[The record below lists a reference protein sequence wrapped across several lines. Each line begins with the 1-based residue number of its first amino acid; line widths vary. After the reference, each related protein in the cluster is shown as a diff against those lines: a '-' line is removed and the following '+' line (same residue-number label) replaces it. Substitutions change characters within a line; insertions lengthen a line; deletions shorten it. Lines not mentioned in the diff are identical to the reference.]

1 MLQTVALI
9 RKLKRGF
16 RTIRRRLFCKWT
28 WKGFHFADTL
38 LNTRGAWKQGRGFFS
53 WNVTLMLGR
62 GHRPLYS
69 GYSFNPRLRG
79 SRFVPPV
86 MTVTIG
92 SHRNVLRKR
101 NHASSGFLEVVFK
114 FKYLSEHRCTQ
125 IKISKRDDSG
135 GLALLDSSMSFR
147 IQDFDLA

>member
-1 MLQTVALI
+1 MIQTFALI

-16 RTIRRRLFCKWT
+16 RTIRRRLF
-28 WKGFHFADTL
+28 L
-38 LNTRGAWKQGRGFFS
+38 LMDMERVLFCGHSVEHPRRLKLRQGNFPPKCHI
-53 WNVTLMLGR
+53 NVR
-62 GHRPLYS
+62 QGHRPLYS

-86 MTVTIG
+86 MSVTHWV
-92 SHRNVLRKR
+92 SPKR
-101 NHASSGFLEVVFK
+101 FAKENHASSGFLEVVFK

-135 GLALLDSSMSFR
+135 GSALLVSSMSFR